1 MIPALTATFCLR
13 KTLMKVVVFMV
24 LLVSYPAAVSAAE
37 NNASLCG
44 VWGIDAWG
52 LSWHPERLAD
62 STYNDTNWGLGV
74 RCYARPK
81 WGFLGKSEDN
91 RVFLEADALDNS
103 YRGLVLPIS
112 AGVEYRLA
120 SLPGHFQLSFLVA
133 LTVAYYQI
141 PVKNEAQVR
150 WGPVP
155 SFAVG
160 RGRFKT
166 NITLI
171 PSTTRVLAAVV
182 ASVTVVF

>member
-1 MIPALTATFCLR
+1 
-13 KTLMKVVVFMV
+13 MKLVVFIV
-24 LLVSYPAAVSAAE
+24 LVVCYPAVVSAAE
-37 NNASLCG
+37 NNARLCG
-44 VWGIDAWG
+44 VWGIDVWG
-52 LSWHPERLAD
+52 LSWHPQRLAD
-62 STYNDTNWGLGV
+62 STYNDTNWGFGV

-81 WGFLGKSEDN
+81 WRFLGKSEDN

-112 AGVEYRLA
+112 AGVEYKLA
-120 SLPGHFQLSFLVA
+120 SLPGHFQLSVLGA

-141 PVKNEAQVR
+141 PMKNETQVR

-155 SFAVG
+155 SFAVS

-171 PSTTRVLAAVV
+171 PSTSRVLAAVV

>member
-1 MIPALTATFCLR
+1 M
-13 KTLMKVVVFMV
+13 LMKVVVFIV
-24 LLVSYPAAVSAAE
+24 LVVSCPAAVSAAE
-37 NNASLCG
+37 NNARLCG
-44 VWGIDAWG
+44 VWGIDVWG
-52 LSWHPERLAD
+52 LTWHPGRLAD
-62 STYNDTNWGLGV
+62 YTYNDTNWGLGV

-81 WGFLGKSEDN
+81 WRFLGKSEDN

-112 AGVEYRLA
+112 AGVEYKLA
-120 SLPGHFQLSFLVA
+120 SLPEHFQLSFLGA
-133 LTVAYYQI
+133 LTVSYYRI
-141 PVKNEAQVR
+141 PVKNETQVR

-166 NITLI
+166 IITLI
-171 PSTTRVLAAVV
+171 PSTSGVLAAVV